1 MAYMFNAAVNGMLG
15 GTINWG
21 TDVFKARPVLS
32 ADTPDRDAA
41 VMTGLGV
48 TGVDVTLT
56 GKTGPVK
63 DNATDRNVF
72 SAANF
77 TFPLVP
83 AGAALNKFIVFKFVT
98 NDAASIP
105 IAVCDMD
112 AVTPSGIDIAVTV
125 PASGIFYSQQ

>member
-1 MAYMFNAAVNGMLG
+1 MAYTFNAGINGLLG
-15 GTINWG
+15 GTINWA
-21 TDVFKARPVLS
+21 TDVIKVRPVLS
-32 ADTPDRDAA
+32 SDTPDRDLA

-83 AGAALNKFIVFKFVT
+83 AGGACNKFCVFKFVT

-105 IAVCDMD
+105 LSICDMD

-125 PASGIFYSQQ
+125 PAAGLIYSQQ